1 MAMKRYLLLFALL
14 AILFVTIAFIA
25 FDEVEEAVEPSLV
38 NTPGIFAHRGANDR
52 FNESTITAY
61 QIAAEDGVD
70 ALEIDLRMTK
80 DGHLVVIHDET
91 IDRTTTGTGEVLD
104 YTLDELKSFQTI
116 ADIGDEMTVEEIP
129 TLKELLDTFLDTERY
144 YIETRLVNGELRM
157 EEPLIKLLKESDL
170 LSEELV
176 MIQSFSEKSLQ
187 KIQELAPELKLA
199 FLFRKGEFNLEK
211 AMSSDF
217 PIIGLESSEVTM
229 RVVNELHSEG
239 KEVHVFFNDL
249 DTQAEEQRRV
259 KSFNVDGFFTD
270 DILFTKQLLN
280 EME

>member
-1 MAMKRYLLLFALL
+1 MKRYLLLFALL